1 MTHASLHVGTTLQP
15 TVVFCNFFTR
25 FWRVRKQTRRQ
36 ILSRHDSIQSI
47 AVSCHVHMYAYICIY
62 SCMHRL
68 FLHMIYNRWDKPLDL
83 YSALRRGLLAS
94 GTRGTGV
101 LGVICL
107 GWEACREKEGHS
119 TVLPLCLFAVFCCR
133 WDPKAQWL
141 VMPLTYVALCMKAA
155 HV

>member
-1 MTHASLHVGTTLQP
+1 MFPVCTIEQIDPIDPIDPVDTMDPIDQIDAVESLGRSQ
-15 TVVFCNFFTR
+15 
-25 FWRVRKQTRRQ
+25 
-36 ILSRHDSIQSI
+36 
-47 AVSCHVHMYAYICIY
+47 
-62 SCMHRL
+62 
-68 FLHMIYNRWDKPLDL
+68 
-83 YSALRRGLLAS
+83 
-94 GTRGTGV
+94 GTGV